1 MPDKAVKTIREV
13 WEKYPDAYFIMWCGD
28 WYIEYGK
35 LNADSP
41 ELDIEPIGDVRLSED
56 ENGELTASFDVKD
69 LLN

>member
-1 MPDKAVKTIREV
+1 
-13 WEKYPDAYFIMWCGD
+13 MWCGD

-41 ELDIEPIGDVRLSED
+41 ELDIEPIGDVRLSTD

>member
-35 LNADSP
+35 LNA
-41 ELDIEPIGDVRLSED
+41 